1 MENCPPYDCHLPTLT
16 LDQTLTQIQG
26 ERFVGEGDNLPLGNL
41 ADLAEEFRE
50 LAEAISLKSRGTQK
64 VVYSES
70 SFIKVL
76 VVPKYFV

>member
-1 MENCPPYDCHLPTLT
+1 M
-16 LDQTLTQIQG
+16 
-26 ERFVGEGDNLPLGNL
+26 GNL

-64 VVYSES
+64 VVFSEG

-76 VVPKYFV
+76 AVPKYCV